1 VVEPT
6 ERFTALVRRPE
17 PEIPLDEA
25 VALIA
30 AHARPDLEVAR
41 VLADLDALADEFPGE
56 DAAALARHLFVD
68 LGFAGNT
75 VDYGDPRNS
84 YLDEVLSRRLGIPIS
99 LSVVMVEVGR
109 RRGVVVSG
117 VGMPGHFLVRSD
129 DETPPTW
136 FDPFHGGRM
145 LDEGA
150 CRDRFH
156 EVRGADVPFLPE
168 YLEPAPTT
176 EILRRMLANLA
187 RTLLGRDPSSAVWA
201 LRLRLRLR
209 VTTRERHE
217 VASLLG
223 SLGRFGEAAAELDEV
238 ASGLTGDDAE
248 RVGRQAAALRAR
260 GN

>member
-1 VVEPT
+1 MEPT

-136 FDPFHGGRM
+136 FDSFHGGRM

-223 SLGRFGEAAAELDEV
+223 SLGRFGEAAAELDE
-238 ASGLTGDDAE
+238 
-248 RVGRQAAALRAR
+248 
-260 GN
+260 